1 MANAASMVPGQ
12 WSQKRLLES
21 LVPWVLFSV
30 IVERRGS
37 SAAGIAGLAAAA
49 LSFYFLLR
57 HRAQGLKL
65 LDVWV
70 FSVFA
75 AMAVLAFASDGSFQ
89 TDIVD
94 YSRGIVGVALA
105 VVMLGSAATF
115 PFTEQYA
122 RDVIPRDQW
131 SKPAIRAAHRRL
143 SAIWG
148 LAVLLVAACHLYAGH
163 EQHSHDLSL
172 TKNVVF
178 NWVVPAVLL
187 GIASFATRKHQAAVK
202 RPESPSAVAS

>member
-1 MANAASMVPGQ
+1 MKQSA
-12 WSQKRLLES
+12 LLES
-21 LVPWVLFSV
+21 LIPWVLFSL
-30 IVERRGS
+30 IVERSGS

-49 LSFYFLLR
+49 LSLFFLLL
-57 HRAQGLKL
+57 HRAKGLKL
-65 LDVWV
+65 LDVWL

-75 AMAVLAFASDGSFQ
+75 VMTVLAFASDGSFQ

-122 RDVIPRDQW
+122 RDVIPRDRW
-131 SKPAIRAAHRRL
+131 SNPAIRVAHRRL

-148 LAVLLVAACHLYAGH
+148 TLVLLVAACHLYAGH
-163 EQHSHDLSL
+163 EQHSSDLSV
-172 TKNVVF
+172 TKNLVF
-178 NWVVPAVLL
+178 NWIVPAVLI
-187 GIASFATRKHQAAVK
+187 GIASFATKRHAAAAAA
-202 RPESPSAVAS
+202 ESTSSAVT

>member
-1 MANAASMVPGQ
+1 MANAASTVSGQ
-12 WSQKRLLES
+12 WSQRRLLES

-30 IVERRGS
+30 IVERSGS

-57 HRAQGLKL
+57 HRARGLKL

-70 FSVFA
+70 FTVF
-75 AMAVLAFASDGSFQ
+75 
-89 TDIVD
+89 
-94 YSRGIVGVALA
+94 VGVALA
-105 VVMLGSAATF
+105 VVMLGSVAAF

-122 RDVIPRDQW
+122 RDVVPRDQW

-187 GIASFATRKHQAAVK
+187 GIASFATRKHQAATK

>member
-1 MANAASMVPGQ
+1 MKQST
-12 WSQKRLLES
+12 LLES
-21 LVPWVLFSV
+21 LIPWLLFSL

-49 LSFYFLLR
+49 LSLFLLLR
-57 HRAQGLKL
+57 HRAKGLKL
-65 LDVWV
+65 LDVWL

-75 AMAVLAFASDGSFQ
+75 VMTVLAFATDGSFQ

-105 VVMLGSAATF
+105 VVMLGSAVTF

-122 RDVIPRDQW
+122 RDVIPRDRW
-131 SKPAIRAAHRRL
+131 SNPAIRAAHRRL

-148 LAVLLVAACHLYAGH
+148 TMVLLVAACYLSAGH
-163 EQHSHDLSL
+163 EQHSSHLSL
-172 TKNVVF
+172 TKNLVF
-178 NWVVPAVLL
+178 NWIVPAVLI
-187 GIASFATRKHQAAVK
+187 GIASFVTRKHQAAAVAV
-202 RPESPSAVAS
+202 ESPPSVAT